1 MDLCMLT
8 TTGAISRVFKRG
20 TTIFQR
26 QLLGPFLANVVA
38 TAAQESYIF
47 VGRDPNMKIFPI
59 E

>member
-26 QLLGPFLANVVA
+26 QLLGPFLAVA

-47 VGRDPNMKIFPI
+47 FGRDRNMKIFPVQ
-59 E
+59 